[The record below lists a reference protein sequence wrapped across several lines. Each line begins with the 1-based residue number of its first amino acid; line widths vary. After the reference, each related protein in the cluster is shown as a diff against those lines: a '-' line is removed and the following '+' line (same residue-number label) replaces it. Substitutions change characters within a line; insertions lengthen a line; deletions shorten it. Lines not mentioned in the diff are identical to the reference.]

1 MTIVAKWESVM
12 QAEDLPEGTQRR
24 DTDALASE
32 SARLSVR
39 REEAARILGIGIDSL
54 DTHVLPE
61 IRTVRLNRMV
71 LVPLEELRRWLARR
85 ASCVGADW

>member
-1 MTIVAKWESVM
+1 MTIASWESVM
-12 QAEDLPEGTQRR
+12 QAEDLPDGTQRR
-24 DTDALASE
+24 DTGALASE
-32 SARLSVR
+32 SARLAVR

-54 DTHVLPE
+54 DAHVLPE

-71 LVPLEELRRWLARR
+71 LIPVEELHGWIARR